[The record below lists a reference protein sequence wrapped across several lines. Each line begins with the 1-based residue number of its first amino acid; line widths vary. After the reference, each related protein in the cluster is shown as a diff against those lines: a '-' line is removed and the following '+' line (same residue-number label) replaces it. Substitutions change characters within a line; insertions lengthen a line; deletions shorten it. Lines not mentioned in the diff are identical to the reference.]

1 MFELSDVRI
10 GQVQRLRQLP
20 PMMTPEELFAD
31 ALPLLDPPSRMS
43 VTDAAE
49 RYMRVE
55 VQGAWQNFDRSVTP
69 YMVEPTDMTQSRLFR
84 GVGFVGPSQSGKTKM
99 LETVAAHAVA
109 VNQRPTLIVHMTRS
123 DRDKWVE
130 DKLDPTI
137 RNSPELHAALGKARD
152 DSTFSRKR
160 FKGMRLNI
168 AYPTPTTLSGGT
180 YALVLLTD
188 LDHMP
193 LVLGSR
199 DNPEGTPV
207 QMALQRIKTFLSQGC
222 VLAEGSPALLVND
235 PSWRPTR
242 AAPHELPPVDGG
254 IVAVYNS
261 GTRGRW
267 YWECPDC
274 GDEFEPRFDRLKY
287 DESLLPVEA
296 GERAEMMC
304 PHCGT
309 LIGHRHKQELNR
321 AALAGRGGWRH
332 ESRIPGEVCPI
343 DDANVRRAQMA
354 TYALNGAAAS
364 FSTWRD
370 MVASFEEAR
379 RIADAVGDETQL
391 GMVHFT
397 EIGVPYQ
404 RRTGKDGDVGLTYL
418 RDNAQDTPRGVAP
431 SWTRFITVTVD
442 VQKTY
447 FPVQVTAWGEGGRA
461 QVIDRRDLTTPPE
474 TAPDAERDSEGHA
487 RALNPAKYAEDWEV
501 LKALETQSWPVEGR
515 GYALRAAM
523 LVVDFQGE
531 PGVSDH
537 AELFWRD
544 RVGDGQRGRW
554 FVSRG
559 HGKFHHRSRVWY
571 EAPER
576 KSGGGAARRIKIL
589 NIATDR
595 FKDTVAA
602 MISRAEGSAAGAL
615 YLGQWMDDAR
625 MGEFIAEERTAKGWD
640 KKKGEARNEGLD
652 LTVMARAV
660 AEFKGLLRLD
670 ETKRLPAW
678 ALNDETNSFA
688 IKADGSAPIDD
699 VAATPSGAEARPRK
713 RVHRMSYLQR

>member
-99 LETVAAHAVA
+99 LETVAAHAVT

-152 DSTFSRKR
+152 DSSFSRKR

-321 AALAGRGGWRH
+321 AAWAGRGGWRH

-364 FSTWRD
+364 FS
-370 MVASFEEAR
+370 A
-379 RIADAVGDETQL
+379 
-391 GMVHFT
+391 
-397 EIGVPYQ
+397 
-404 RRTGKDGDVGLTYL
+404 
-418 RDNAQDTPRGVAP
+418 
-431 SWTRFITVTVD
+431 
-442 VQKTY
+442 
-447 FPVQVTAWGEGGRA
+447 
-461 QVIDRRDLTTPPE
+461 
-474 TAPDAERDSEGHA
+474 
-487 RALNPAKYAEDWEV
+487 
-501 LKALETQSWPVEGR
+501 
-515 GYALRAAM
+515 
-523 LVVDFQGE
+523 
-531 PGVSDH
+531 
-537 AELFWRD
+537 
-544 RVGDGQRGRW
+544 
-554 FVSRG
+554 
-559 HGKFHHRSRVWY
+559 
-571 EAPER
+571 
-576 KSGGGAARRIKIL
+576 
-589 NIATDR
+589 
-595 FKDTVAA
+595 
-602 MISRAEGSAAGAL
+602 
-615 YLGQWMDDAR
+615 
-625 MGEFIAEERTAKGWD
+625 
-640 KKKGEARNEGLD
+640 
-652 LTVMARAV
+652 
-660 AEFKGLLRLD
+660 
-670 ETKRLPAW
+670 
-678 ALNDETNSFA
+678 
-688 IKADGSAPIDD
+688 
-699 VAATPSGAEARPRK
+699 
-713 RVHRMSYLQR
+713 